1 MMLIKKNISE
11 IRTHS
16 LNMIMAIMKK
26 MYGMVYADRGKYIQM
41 THCATVLMGR
51 GRICRDT

>member
-1 MMLIKKNISE
+1 MLIKKNISE